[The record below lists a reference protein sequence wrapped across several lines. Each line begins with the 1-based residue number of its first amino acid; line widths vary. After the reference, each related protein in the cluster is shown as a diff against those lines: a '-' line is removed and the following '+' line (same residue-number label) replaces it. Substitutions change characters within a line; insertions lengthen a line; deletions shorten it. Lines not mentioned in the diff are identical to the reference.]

1 MENSRTDGTISQG
14 LEAMLF
20 NNSPTQA
27 LYNAEVS
34 YYPEQHIYTKCVFSC
49 LKQKNYLKC
58 KYIRKLN
65 DGI

>member
-34 YYPEQHIYTKCVFSC
+34 YYPEHNIFTQNVFS
-49 LKQKNYLKC
+49 LV
-58 KYIRKLN
+58 
-65 DGI
+65 